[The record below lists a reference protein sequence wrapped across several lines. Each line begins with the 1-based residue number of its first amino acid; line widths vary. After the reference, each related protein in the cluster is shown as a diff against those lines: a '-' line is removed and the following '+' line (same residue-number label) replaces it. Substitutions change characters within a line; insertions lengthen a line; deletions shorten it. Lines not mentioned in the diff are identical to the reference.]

1 MTITESQAIE
11 EKGLVTKN
19 SGYKYTTKN
28 GIDMVKY
35 HVDSSYLVQDQMNKE
50 TEFGGKLSVCPEQ
63 HECPLIIFGHDECI
77 FKQFHV
83 TKKAWMGPNGKMVLI
98 PKDNGQGVMISSFQS
113 QEFGYGLDLTDKQ
126 LKQVSEFCKGK
137 KYIDEA
143 AAITY

>member
-1 MTITESQAIE
+1 MFWWIQVTIIESQAIE
-11 EKGLVTKN
+11 EKGLVTMN

-83 TKKAWMGPNGKMVLI
+83 TKKAWMGPNGKTVLI
-98 PKDNGQGVMISSFQS
+98 PKDNG
-113 QEFGYGLDLTDKQ
+113 DDKQ
-126 LKQVSEFCKGK
+126 LP
-137 KYIDEA
+137 
-143 AAITY
+143 ITRVWVWPGFDRQTTETSK